1 MADERGTYRE
11 IEHTADV
18 GIEVTADNLP
28 ALFASAGEA
37 LYALIADPTTIK
49 SHETINISATGDNPE
64 HLLHAWLC
72 ELLALFN
79 VQGFVGKH
87 CEIARVSDGQVQ
99 GQVSGEKLDLN
110 RLEDC
115 LWEIPRQG
123 GMRVPGRI
131 YASEKL
137 MAGLRSDNSLKQ
149 VMNVAHLPGIV
160 GYSLAM
166 PDIHWGY
173 GFPIGGVAAVSV
185 DEGVISPG
193 GVGYDINCGVRLVKT
208 GLVFEQIK
216 DKLTRVVE
224 SLFSV
229 IPAGVGSEG
238 TIAKLSKQDEKR
250 LLREGARWAVT
261 EGYGSQEDLS
271 RMEEGGRLGL
281 ADAELI
287 SDRALERGLK
297 QVGTLGSGN
306 HFLEIERVEEIYLP
320 QAADTFGLFPDQVV
334 ILIHTGS
341 RGLGYQTCEDSLKVM
356 NKAMSAYGISLPDRQ
371 LACTPIQSPEG
382 QDYLAAMAGAANYA
396 WANRQVIMSQAEK
409 GFMKALNINP
419 KELGLSLLYDVCHNI
434 AKVEEHTVDG
444 KKRRLC
450 VHRKGATRGF
460 APGHPQI
467 PADYQKIGQPVLIP
481 GDMGRYSYLLVGT
494 ESAMEKT
501 FGSTCHGAGRVMS
514 RAQSKKQSQAINI
527 DQEMARR
534 GVVARYQGRGTM
546 AEEMPHAY
554 KDVSDVV
561 ETMDHAG
568 ISKRVARFRP
578 VGVIKG

>member
-1 MADERGTYRE
+1 MA
-11 IEHTADV
+11 A
-18 GIEVTADNLP
+18 
-28 ALFASAGEA
+28 EA
-37 LYALIADPTTIK
+37 IQLT
-49 SHETINISATGDNPE
+49 
-64 HLLHAWLC
+64 
-72 ELLALFN
+72 
-79 VQGFVGKH
+79 
-87 CEIARVSDGQVQ
+87 RV
-99 GQVSGEKLDLN
+99 E
-110 RLEDC
+110 EC

-137 MAGLRSDNSLKQ
+137 MANLKDDNCLRQ

-173 GFPIGGVAAVSV
+173 GFPIGGVAAMSV
-185 DEGVISPG
+185 EDGVISPG

-208 GLVFEQIK
+208 GLVFDEVK
-216 DKLTRVVE
+216 DKLARIVDT
-224 SLFSV
+224 LFSL
-229 IPAGVGSEG
+229 IPSGVGSEG
-238 TIAKLSKQDEKR
+238 AIPKLSKPDEKR
-250 LLREGARWAVT
+250 LLRDGARWAVA
-261 EGYGSQEDLS
+261 EGYGRQDDLS
-271 RMEEGGRLGL
+271 YMEEGGRLAT
-281 ADAELI
+281 ADADLI

-306 HFLEIERVEEIYLP
+306 HFLEIGRVEEIYL
-320 QAADTFGLFPDQVV
+320 QQTADALGLFPDQLVV
-334 ILIHTGS
+334 LIHTGS

-356 NKAMSAYGISLPDRQ
+356 NQAMPKYGIALPDRQ

-382 QDYLAAMAGAANYA
+382 QDYLAAMAAAANYA

-409 GFMKALNINP
+409 AFMKALAIGP
-419 KELGLSLLYDVCHNI
+419 KELGFSLIYDVCHNI
-434 AKVEEHTVDG
+434 AKIEEHVVEG
-444 KKRRLC
+444 RKRSLC
-450 VHRKGATRGF
+450 VHRKGATRAF

-467 PADYQKIGQPVLIP
+467 PAAYQKLGQPVLIP

-501 FGSTCHGAGRVMS
+501 FGSTCHGAGRMMS
-514 RAQSKKQSQAINI
+514 RAQSKKQSQSINI

-554 KDVSDVV
+554 KDVADVV
-561 ETMDHAG
+561 ETMDMAG

>member
-1 MADERGTYRE
+1 MAT
-11 IEHTADV
+11 
-18 GIEVTADNLP
+18 
-28 ALFASAGEA
+28 
-37 LYALIADPTTIK
+37 
-49 SHETINISATGDNPE
+49 ETIQLTRIE
-64 HLLHAWLC
+64 
-72 ELLALFN
+72 E
-79 VQGFVGKH
+79 
-87 CEIARVSDGQVQ
+87 
-99 GQVSGEKLDLN
+99 
-110 RLEDC
+110 C

-137 MAGLRSDNSLKQ
+137 MANLKDDNCLRQ

-173 GFPIGGVAAVSV
+173 GFPIGGVAAMSI
-185 DEGVISPG
+185 DDGVISPG

-208 GLVFEQIK
+208 GLVFEQVK
-216 DKLTRVVE
+216 EKLPRVVE
-224 SLFSV
+224 ALFSS
-229 IPAGVGSEG
+229 IPSGVGSEG
-238 TIAKLSKQDEKR
+238 AIPKLSKQDEKR
-250 LLREGARWAVT
+250 LLRDGARWAVA
-261 EGYGSQEDLS
+261 EGYGGPDDLS
-271 RMEEGGRLGL
+271 HMEEGGRLAT
-281 ADAELI
+281 ADADLV

-306 HFLEIERVEEIYLP
+306 HFLEIGRVEEIYL
-320 QAADTFGLFPDQVV
+320 QQTADALGLFPDQLVV
-334 ILIHTGS
+334 LIHTGS

-356 NKAMSAYGISLPDRQ
+356 NQAMPKYNITLPDRQ
-371 LACTPIQSPEG
+371 LACTPIKSPEG
-382 QDYLAAMAGAANYA
+382 QDYLAAMGAAANYA

-409 GFMKALNINP
+409 AFMKALAVGP
-419 KELGLSLLYDVCHNI
+419 KELGFSLIYDVCHNI
-434 AKVEEHTVDG
+434 AKIEEHIVEG
-444 KKRRLC
+444 RKRTLC
-450 VHRKGATRGF
+450 VHRKGATRAF

-467 PADYQKIGQPVLIP
+467 PAAYQKLGQPVLIP

-494 ESAMEKT
+494 EAAMEKT
-501 FGSTCHGAGRVMS
+501 FGSTCHGAGRMMS
-514 RAQSKKQSQAINI
+514 RAQSKKQSQSINI

-554 KDVSDVV
+554 KDVADVV
-561 ETMDHAG
+561 ETMDMAG

>member
-1 MADERGTYRE
+1 M
-11 IEHTADV
+11 
-18 GIEVTADNLP
+18 
-28 ALFASAGEA
+28 SEA
-37 LYALIADPTTIK
+37 I
-49 SHETINISATGDNPE
+49 
-64 HLLHAWLC
+64 
-72 ELLALFN
+72 
-79 VQGFVGKH
+79 Q
-87 CEIARVSDGQVQ
+87 
-99 GQVSGEKLDLN
+99 LN
-110 RLEDC
+110 RIEEC

-131 YASEKL
+131 YASDKL
-137 MAGLRSDNSLKQ
+137 MADLKDDNCLRQ

-173 GFPIGGVAAVSV
+173 GFPIGGVAAMSV
-185 DEGVISPG
+185 DDGVISPG

-216 DKLTRVVE
+216 EKLPRIVDT
-224 SLFSV
+224 LFSL
-229 IPAGVGSEG
+229 IPSGVGSEG
-238 TIAKLSKQDEKR
+238 AIPKLAKQDEKR
-250 LLREGARWAVT
+250 LLRDGARWAVT
-261 EGYGSQEDLS
+261 EGYGRQDDLS
-271 RMEEGGRLGL
+271 YMEEGGRLAT
-281 ADAELI
+281 ADADLI

-306 HFLEIERVEEIYLP
+306 HFLEIGRVEEIYL
-320 QAADTFGLFPDQVV
+320 QQTADALGLFPDQLVV
-334 ILIHTGS
+334 LIHTGS

-356 NKAMSAYGISLPDRQ
+356 NQAMPKYGITLPDRQ

-382 QDYLAAMAGAANYA
+382 QDYLAAMAAAANYA

-409 GFMKALNINP
+409 AFMKALAIGP
-419 KELGLSLLYDVCHNI
+419 KELGFSLIYDVCHNI
-434 AKVEEHTVDG
+434 AKLEEHVVDG
-444 KKRRLC
+444 KKRSLC
-450 VHRKGATRGF
+450 VHRKGATRAF

-467 PADYQKIGQPVLIP
+467 PAAYQKLGQPVLIP

-494 ESAMEKT
+494 ASAMEKT
-501 FGSTCHGAGRVMS
+501 FGSTCHGAGRMMS
-514 RAQSKKQSQAINI
+514 RAQSKKQSQSINI

-554 KDVSDVV
+554 KDVADVV
-561 ETMDHAG
+561 ETMDQAG

>member
-1 MADERGTYRE
+1 MPGEE
-11 IEHTADV
+11 IV
-18 GIEVTADNLP
+18 LNQIED
-28 ALFASAGEA
+28 
-37 LYALIADPTTIK
+37 Y
-49 SHETINISATGDNPE
+49 
-64 HLLHAWLC
+64 
-72 ELLALFN
+72 
-79 VQGFVGKH
+79 
-87 CEIARVSDGQVQ
+87 
-99 GQVSGEKLDLN
+99 
-110 RLEDC
+110 

-137 MAGLRSDNSLKQ
+137 MSGLKNDNSLRQ

-173 GFPIGGVAAVSV
+173 GFPIGGVAAVDV
-185 DEGVISPG
+185 DEGVVSPG
-193 GVGYDINCGVRLVKT
+193 GVGYDINCGVRLLKT

-216 DKLTRVVE
+216 DKVPRIVDA
-224 SLFSV
+224 LFSL
-229 IPAGVGSEG
+229 IPSGVGSEG
-238 TIAKLSKQDEKR
+238 AIAKLSKQAEKR
-250 LLREGARWAVT
+250 LLAEGARWAVA
-261 EGYGSQEDLS
+261 EGYGSHEDLDF
-271 RMEEGGRLGL
+271 MEEGGRLAA
-281 ADAELI
+281 ADPGLI

-306 HFLEIERVEEIYLP
+306 HFLEIGRVDEIYLP
-320 QAADTFGLFPDQVV
+320 ETAATLGLFNDQIV

-356 NKAMSAYGISLPDRQ
+356 QQAMSKYGIALPDRQ
-371 LACTPIQSPEG
+371 LACTPVQSPEG
-382 QDYLAAMAGAANYA
+382 QDYLAAMAAAANYA

-409 GFMKALNINP
+409 AFMKALNMSP
-419 KELGLSLLYDVCHNI
+419 RELGFSLIYDVCHNI
-434 AKVEEHTVDG
+434 AKMEEHMVAG
-444 KKRRLC
+444 QRRRLC
-450 VHRKGATRGF
+450 VHRKGATRAF
-460 APGHPQI
+460 APGHGQI
-467 PADYQKIGQPVLIP
+467 PAAYREIGQPVIIP
-481 GDMGRYSYLLVGT
+481 GDMGRYSYLAVGT
-494 ESAMEKT
+494 ETAMEKT

-514 RAQSKKQSQAINI
+514 RAQSKKQSQTINI

-554 KDVSDVV
+554 KDVADVV
-561 ETMDHAG
+561 ETMDRAG

>member
-1 MADERGTYRE
+1 MAT
-11 IEHTADV
+11 
-18 GIEVTADNLP
+18 
-28 ALFASAGEA
+28 
-37 LYALIADPTTIK
+37 
-49 SHETINISATGDNPE
+49 ETIQLTRIE
-64 HLLHAWLC
+64 
-72 ELLALFN
+72 E
-79 VQGFVGKH
+79 
-87 CEIARVSDGQVQ
+87 
-99 GQVSGEKLDLN
+99 
-110 RLEDC
+110 C

-137 MAGLRSDNSLKQ
+137 MANLKDDNCLRQ

-173 GFPIGGVAAVSV
+173 GFPIGGVAAMSV
-185 DEGVISPG
+185 EDGVVSPG

-208 GLVFEQIK
+208 GLVFDEVK
-216 DKLTRVVE
+216 DKLARIVDT
-224 SLFSV
+224 LFSL
-229 IPAGVGSEG
+229 IPSGVGSEG
-238 TIAKLSKQDEKR
+238 AIPKLSKPDEKR
-250 LLREGARWAVT
+250 LLRDGARWAVA
-261 EGYGSQEDLS
+261 EGYGGPDDLS
-271 RMEEGGRLGL
+271 YMEEGGRLAT
-281 ADAELI
+281 ADADLV
-287 SDRALERGLK
+287 SDRALDRGLK

-306 HFLEIERVEEIYLP
+306 HFLEIGRVEEIYLP
-320 QAADTFGLFPDQVV
+320 STADALGLFPGQIV

-341 RGLGYQTCEDSLKVM
+341 RGLGYQTCEDSLKIM
-356 NKAMSAYGISLPDRQ
+356 NQAMPKYNITLPDRQ

-382 QDYLAAMAGAANYA
+382 QDYLAAMAAAANYA

-409 GFMKALNINP
+409 AFMKALGVSP
-419 KELGLSLLYDVCHNI
+419 KELGFSLIYDVCHNI
-434 AKVEEHTVDG
+434 AKIEEHVVEG
-444 KKRRLC
+444 RKRSLC
-450 VHRKGATRGF
+450 VHRKGATRAF

-467 PADYQKIGQPVLIP
+467 PAAYQKLGQPVLIP

-494 ESAMEKT
+494 ETAMEKT
-501 FGSTCHGAGRVMS
+501 FGSTCHGAGRMMS
-514 RAQSKKQSQAINI
+514 RAQSKKQSQSMNI

-554 KDVSDVV
+554 KDVADVV
-561 ETMDHAG
+561 ETMDMAG

>member
-1 MADERGTYRE
+1 M
-11 IEHTADV
+11 
-18 GIEVTADNLP
+18 
-28 ALFASAGEA
+28 SAEA
-37 LYALIADPTTIK
+37 I
-49 SHETINISATGDNPE
+49 
-64 HLLHAWLC
+64 
-72 ELLALFN
+72 
-79 VQGFVGKH
+79 
-87 CEIARVSDGQVQ
+87 
-99 GQVSGEKLDLN
+99 KLD
-110 RLEDC
+110 RLEEY

-137 MAGLRSDNSLKQ
+137 MADLKDDNCLRQ

-173 GFPIGGVAAVSV
+173 GFPIGGVAAVSL

-193 GVGYDINCGVRLVKT
+193 GVGYDINCGVRLVQT

-216 DKLTRVVE
+216 DKLTRIVE

-229 IPAGVGSEG
+229 IPSGVGSEG
-238 TIAKLSKQDEKR
+238 AIAKLSKQDEKR
-250 LLREGARWAVT
+250 LLRDGARWAVS
-261 EGYGSQEDLS
+261 EGYGYQDDLS
-271 RMEEGGRLGL
+271 YMEEGGRLAT
-281 ADAELI
+281 ADAALI

-306 HFLEIERVEEIYLP
+306 HFLEIGRVEEIYLP
-320 QAADTFGLFPDQVV
+320 QVADTLRLFPDQIV

-341 RGLGYQTCEDSLKVM
+341 RGLGYQICEDSLKVM
-356 NKAMSAYGISLPDRQ
+356 SKAMTKYGISLPDRQ

-382 QDYLAAMAGAANYA
+382 QDYLAAMAAAANYA

-409 GFMKALNINP
+409 AFMKALNIGP
-419 KELGLSLLYDVCHNI
+419 KDLGFSLLYDVCHNI
-434 AKVEEHTVDG
+434 AKIEDHVVDG

-450 VHRKGATRGF
+450 VHRKGATRAF

-467 PADYQKIGQPVLIP
+467 PADYQNIGQPVLIP
-481 GDMGRYSYLLVGT
+481 GDMGRYSYLSVGT
-494 ESAMEKT
+494 ETAMKKT
-501 FGSTCHGAGRVMS
+501 FGSTCHGAGRTMS
-514 RAQSKKQSQAINI
+514 RAQSKKQSQTMDI

-554 KDVSDVV
+554 KDVADVV

-568 ISKRVARFRP
+568 VSKRVARFRP